1 MCGIDVGYENPLF
14 AVIEV
19 DYGEIDERDSTL
31 YTGKIQKW
39 LTYYEMDLGLNHV
52 VRQDK
57 ELLPESAHLLITGK
71 RVNKILIQQFLEC
84 QKDQEVFWSAVKI
97 NCSTKGIKQ
106 PYKFIT
112 QNEWVHQKI
121 KDCS

>member
-52 VRQDK
+52 VR
-57 ELLPESAHLLITGK
+57 
-71 RVNKILIQQFLEC
+71 
-84 QKDQEVFWSAVKI
+84 
-97 NCSTKGIKQ
+97 
-106 PYKFIT
+106 
-112 QNEWVHQKI
+112 
-121 KDCS
+121 